1 MKLSQKSIDFINKY
15 VLGELGFDTIN
26 DDNLQAIVDFI
37 VDNFEV
43 PMAQAMEVGEQ
54 IDEDLLNLAAAVVTE
69 ITTNPQW

>member
-15 VLGELGFDTIN
+15 VLGQLGFDSIN

-37 VDNFEV
+37 VDNYEV
-43 PMAQAMEVGEQ
+43 PMAQAREVGEQ
-54 IDEDLLNLAAAVVTE
+54 IDEDLLNLAATVVTE